1 MENLERD
8 QWKSRAG
15 FIFSTVGAA
24 VGLGNFWRF
33 PFMAYKNGGGAFLIP
48 YFFALLTA
56 GVPLMIMEFSFGHR
70 MKGGATLSF
79 AKLGRKWEFIGWWQ
93 TMVPLIVMCYYSTI
107 IAWSLNYLIFSF
119 TQAWGAD
126 PNAFFGGKF
135 LGVSS
140 GPWDL
145 GGFRWTIALGVI
157 VVWLLNYFIT
167 KNGISGGIEKAC
179 RIMTPLLAVL
189 MVIITIRGLTL
200 PGATY
205 GLNWF
210 LKPDFSKIMDPQVW
224 IAAYGQVFF
233 STTLAVGVMI
243 AYASYL
249 PEKSD
254 IVNNSFITVF
264 SNSSFDFLAGLAVF
278 SILGYAAVASN
289 VPFDKVAANGAGVAF
304 VAFPKAI
311 SMLPMP
317 KILQNIF
324 GIMFFFSLFIAGISS
339 SISMLES
346 FATAALDKYD
356 ISREEIIK
364 RISIGGFIGSMFIAT
379 GAGVH
384 ILDIVDH
391 FVSSYGIA
399 LLGLIEAIV
408 LGYVYGTG
416 KIKEH
421 ANLYSDFKIG
431 WWLDFCVKYLTP
443 LMLGYMFIQNLINEF
458 KAPYAGY
465 PMSAIIGLG
474 WTVAV
479 GMLLVALYL
488 SGRPW
493 TNPHISLD
501 RIEDRAVSK

>member
-1 MENLERD
+1 
-8 QWKSRAG
+8 
-15 FIFSTVGAA
+15 
-24 VGLGNFWRF
+24 
-33 PFMAYKNGGGAFLIP
+33 MAYENGGGAFLLP

-56 GVPLMIMEFSFGHR
+56 GVPLMIMEFSFGHKMR
-70 MKGGATLSF
+70 GGATLSF
-79 AKLGRKWEFIGWWQ
+79 AKLGRKYEFIGWWQ
-93 TMVPLIVMCYYSTI
+93 TMVPLVVMCYYSTI
-107 IAWSLNYLIFSF
+107 IAWSLNYLVFSI
-119 TQAWGAD
+119 TRSWGAD

-145 GGFRWTIALGVI
+145 GGFRWNIALGVI
-157 VVWLLNYFIT
+157 AVWFLNYYIT
-167 KNGISGGIEKAC
+167 RRGISQGIEKAC

-189 MVIITIRGLTL
+189 LVIITLRGLTL
-200 PGATY
+200 PGAAY

-210 LKPDFSKIMDPQVW
+210 LKPEFSKIMNAKVW
-224 IAAYGQVFF
+224 IAAYAQVFF

-278 SILGYAAVASN
+278 STLGYVAVASN
-289 VPFDKVAANGAGVAF
+289 VPFEQVASSGAGVAF

-317 KILQNIF
+317 RFMQSLF
-324 GIMFFFSLFIAGISS
+324 GIMFFFALFIAGISS

-346 FATAALDKYD
+346 FATAALDKY
-356 ISREEIIK
+356 SMTREDIIK
-364 RISIGGFIGSMFIAT
+364 RISIGGFIGSMLIAT

-408 LGYVYGTG
+408 LGYIYGTSR
-416 KIKEH
+416 IKEH

-431 WWLDFCVKYLTP
+431 WWLDFCVKFLTP
-443 LMLGYMFIQNLINEF
+443 LILGYMFVQNIVNEF

-465 PMSAIIGLG
+465 PLSAVIAFG
-474 WTVAV
+474 WSVAV
-479 GMLLVALYL
+479 GMLVMALYL
-488 SGRPW
+488 SSRPW
-493 TNPHISLD
+493 TRVQPELEIN
-501 RIEDRAVSK
+501 DRAVSEE